1 MTEDCWQFNSG
12 HLTLENIF
20 VFSTKNKLYMWPVL
34 RRQSQLIYLAD
45 AYEYYYGEHREE
57 GQDLVRE
64 YCEIKTHLRVKI
76 EHPKPDPEVEAQQ
89 TPLAKVSIPSVFLSG
104 E

>member
-1 MTEDCWQFNSG
+1 MTEDCCQFNSD
-12 HLTLENIF
+12 HLTEENIF
-20 VFSTKNKLYMWPVL
+20 VFSTKNKLYMWTVVRL
-34 RRQSQLIYLAD
+34 TVMMYLAD

-57 GQDLVRE
+57 GQELIRE

-76 EHPKPDPEVEAQQ
+76 EHPKPDPDVEAQQ
-89 TPLAKVSIPSVFLSG
+89 TPLPKVSIPSVFLSG

>member
-1 MTEDCWQFNSG
+1 
-12 HLTLENIF
+12 
-20 VFSTKNKLYMWPVL
+20 MWPVL

>member
-1 MTEDCWQFNSG
+1 MRPDSIAS
-12 HLTLENIF
+12 LLDLA
-20 VFSTKNKLYMWPVL
+20 ST
-34 RRQSQLIYLAD
+34 QETIIQCHTQLIYLVD

-57 GQDLVRE
+57 GQELIRE

-76 EHPKPDPEVEAQQ
+76 EHPKPDPDVEAQQ
-89 TPLAKVSIPSVFLSG
+89 TPLPKVSIPSVFLSG